1 MTRISGTRSALL
13 LAVTACLLLSALIAS
28 AATQLWRGQDWEYL
42 MFGLAIDNEE
52 IRLIPTL
59 TQEMTNEE
67 ERSYIKALLLG
78 DAELPQYLASLG
90 ERGWQFVQSERVLA
104 DAESVFAQL
113 HIFTFKRPET

>member
-1 MTRISGTRSALL
+1 MTRFSGTRYALFFT
-13 LAVTACLLLSALIAS
+13 VTAFLLLSALIAS
-28 AATQLWRGQDWEYL
+28 AATQLWQGQDWEYL
-42 MFGLAIDNEE
+42 VFGLAIDHEG

-90 ERGWQFVQSERVLA
+90 NRGWQFVQSERVLS

-113 HIFTFKRPET
+113 HLFTFKRLET